1 MNTDHFSTQVNDAY
15 PYVAARLLTDEAP
28 ELRRALT
35 NLLFKDQKPQWR
47 RFEALLNRAS
57 SSSEYDASA
66 VAAYLITALT
76 EESAGPLREKLVDDL
91 ADALDYLG
99 VGVALDVASAAG
111 LDLPEPPDFLNGH
124 QEGEAPPAAAALL
137 AARDFLLG
145 DGEGGDVDLGSVT
158 RAARKV
164 QPVAQSLYDAPSLR
178 AALIEVLARASERAA
193 SRAIRLALKAATDP
207 GALRVEEVEEEA
219 PAPEYPFGYS

>member
-1 MNTDHFSTQVNDAY
+1 M
-15 PYVAARLLTDEAP
+15 
-28 ELRRALT
+28 
-35 NLLFKDQKPQWR
+35 
-47 RFEALLNRAS
+47 
-57 SSSEYDASA
+57 
-66 VAAYLITALT
+66 
-76 EESAGPLREKLVDDL
+76 
-91 ADALDYLG
+91 
-99 VGVALDVASAAG
+99 
-111 LDLPEPPDFLNGH
+111 
-124 QEGEAPPAAAALL
+124 L

-145 DGEGGDVDLGSVT
+145 ADDGGEVDLGSVT

-207 GALRVEEVEEEA
+207 AALRPVEVVEDEA